1 MKLPSG
7 RLVHSRVVDD
17 PGSALAAALDRELT
31 GYAVLEPQ
39 ETLLLAADAR
49 GVLTFDDGVP
59 VLAYHTET
67 DRGGPPALAD
77 LAVPGPYRLEL
88 VSLSADVL
96 DDLHDTPVLRVP
108 PGMPAERLAG
118 DPDLAARTRANAPDD
133 RVREQP
139 GEDADGD
146 DPAQE
151 SAVEAFLENED
162 KIEAIREQAR
172 EEARER
178 AVEWDLDDVCE

>member
-1 MKLPSG
+1 MKLPEG

-17 PGSALAAALDRELT
+17 PGRALAAALDRDLT

-49 GVLTFDDGVP
+49 GVLTFAEGVP
-59 VLAYHTET
+59 VLCYHTET

-88 VSLSADVL
+88 VALAADVL
-96 DDLHDTPVLRVP
+96 ADLHEATALRVP

-118 DPDLAARTRANAPDD
+118 DPELAARTRDRAPEDHLCD
-133 RVREQP
+133 RTTPDEGEP
-139 GEDADGD
+139 G
-146 DPAQE
+146 QE
-151 SAVEAFLENED
+151 SAVEAFLEDER
-162 KIEAIREQAR
+162 KIEAIRERAR

-178 AVEWDLDDVCE
+178 ATEWGLEDVCE

>member
-49 GVLTFDDGVP
+49 GVLTFSEGVP

-88 VSLSADVL
+88 VALSDAVL
-96 DDLHDTPVLRVP
+96 TDLHDTPALRVP

-118 DPDLAARTRANAPDD
+118 DHDLAARTRASAPDD
-133 RVREQP
+133 RVRESP
-139 GEDADGD
+139 GGDADSD
-146 DPAQE
+146 EPAQE
-151 SAVEAFLENED
+151 SAVEAFLEDEG

-178 AVEWDLDDVCE
+178 ASEWGLDEVCE